1 MSDENQK
8 SGRRLKRIGITTT
21 VPIEVL
27 LAAGYMPVDLNNVF
41 ITDADPE
48 RLVRKAERAGF
59 PLNTC
64 AWIKGIYSVCLEQ
77 KLDSVICVT
86 TGDCSNTT
94 MLMEVLKLRGI
105 TTIPF
110 AFPDEPDVDRM
121 QIALESL
128 AERLGTTMIEAEKVR
143 ESLWPCRA
151 TLGEIDRLTWGEH
164 RAGGFENHYWLV
176 SSSDFNQDIDKFCAD
191 VNRSACEYRSRPPFP
206 PEELRLAF
214 IGVPPVFAKE
224 LYPYLEQNGGRVVY
238 NEIQRQFAMI
248 NPVKSLAEQYT
259 LYTYPYPLEGRIE
272 DIKKAVAERQIDGI
286 VHYVQAFCHR
296 GIGDIVLRSNLGLP
310 ILTLEGNTD
319 FKLTQHVKTRLEAFT
334 DMLGQIK
341 AKKSS
346 TGKGAC

>member
-1 MSDENQK
+1 M
-8 SGRRLKRIGITTT
+8 KRIGITTT

-105 TTIPF
+105 KTISF
-110 AFPDEPDVDRM
+110 AFPETPDVDRM

-128 AERLGTTMIEAEKVR
+128 ADRLGTDMVNSEKVR
-143 ESLWPCRA
+143 KSLEPCREA
-151 TLGEIDRLTWGEH
+151 LREIDRLTWQEN
-164 RAGGFENHYWLV
+164 RASGFENHYWLV
-176 SSSDFNQDIDKFCAD
+176 SSSDFNQDIDKFCSD
-191 VNRSACEYRSRPPFP
+191 VNYFAGEYRARPPFP
-206 PEELRLAF
+206 PEELRLGF
-214 IGVPPVFAKE
+214 IGVPSVFANT
-224 LYPYLEQNGGRVVY
+224 LYPYLKQNGARVVY
-238 NEIQRQFAMI
+238 NEIQRQFAML
-248 NPVKSLAEQYT
+248 NTVKSLAEQYS
-259 LYTYPYPLEGRIE
+259 LYTYPYQLEGRMD
-272 DIKKAVAERQIDGI
+272 DIKKEVSTRRIDGI
-286 VHYVQAFCHR
+286 IHYVQAFCHR

-310 ILTLEGNTD
+310 ILTIEGNTD

-346 TGKGAC
+346 TGNGACSNK